1 MAWKPT
7 TLAAKDARVERRPK
21 SDVSF
26 PAFAPIVSNAFE
38 ELKNIPDPTSI
49 ATGTMLIEQDTPA
62 DYVVLLR
69 HGLVKLL
76 YATPEGRETTLGL
89 RTSGWYAGAASV
101 LMNTPSV
108 YSVVSVT
115 PCTVSRIP
123 AAEFSAALMQN
134 ARMMRHFLQTI
145 CNELISQSAAQA
157 QVMSGSAEQRLTHF
171 MRERTAA
178 HERLKTLDA
187 LPHLK
192 QMELAQ
198 LLAITPEHLSRL
210 LHKSATSENTLT
222 SVGALP
228 AVKIPA
234 TRA

>member
-7 TLAAKDARVERRPK
+7 TLASTEAPADRKPKGDA
-21 SDVSF
+21 SF

-38 ELKNIPDPTSI
+38 ELKNLPEPTSI
-49 ATGTMLIEQDTPA
+49 TTGTMLIEQDTPA

-101 LMNTPSV
+101 LMNTASV
-108 YSVVSVT
+108 YSVIAVT

-123 AAEFSAALMQN
+123 ATEFSASLMQN
-134 ARMMRHFLQTI
+134 ARMMRHFLHTI

-178 HERLKTLDA
+178 HDRLKTLDA

-210 LHKSATSENTLT
+210 LHKSSASENSL
-222 SVGALP
+222 SVSSLP
-228 AVKIPA
+228 QVKVPA

>member
-1 MAWKPT
+1 MAWKPN
-7 TLAAKDARVERRPK
+7 TLASKENTSETKLKADP
-21 SDVSF
+21 SF

-38 ELKNIPDPTSI
+38 ELKNLPEPTSMK
-49 ATGTMLIEQDTPA
+49 TGTLLLNQGVHAEH
-62 DYVVLLR
+62 VVLLR

-76 YATPEGRETTLGL
+76 YTTPEGRETTLGL
-89 RTSGWYAGAASV
+89 RTSGWYAGAASA
-101 LMNTPSV
+101 LMNTASV
-108 YSVVSVT
+108 YSVMTVT
-115 PCTVSRIP
+115 PCTISRIP
-123 AAEFSAALMQN
+123 AADFSSSLMQN
-134 ARMMRHFLQTI
+134 ARMMRHFLQTL

-192 QMELAQ
+192 QLELAQ

-210 LHKSATSENTLT
+210 LHKSAASDSPLPTGAP
-222 SVGALP
+222 SVPLHG
-228 AVKIPA
+228 
-234 TRA
+234 TGG